1 MTNTSDDT
9 PNPDSP
15 SSDWG
20 AKTTAYNRLCDELMP
35 RNKATLFDLLAAAS
49 ITHIIV
55 SFDGCGD
62 SGQIE
67 SMEAKADDAT
77 VCIPQVGIEITRAVW
92 GQVEP
97 ERSLLNI
104 ADVIESLVYDCLK
117 DTHSGWEN
125 NDGAF
130 GEFTFDVAARTITL
144 DYNER
149 YTDSNYSHHV
159 F

>member
-1 MTNTSDDT
+1 MTNMSDDT
-9 PNPDSP
+9 PNPGSP

-20 AKTTAYNRLCDELMP
+20 AKTTAYHRLRDELMP

-67 SMEAKADDAT
+67 SMEAKAGDAT
-77 VCIPQVGIEITRAVW
+77 AAIPQVQIEITRAVW
-92 GQVEP
+92 GQTEP
-97 ERSLLNI
+97 ERSLVNV
-104 ADVIESLVYDCLK
+104 ADVIESVVYDCLE
-117 DTHSGWEN
+117 DTHSGWED
-125 NDGAF
+125 NDGAY
-130 GEFTFDVAARTITL
+130 GEFTFDVAAPTITL

-149 YTDSNYSHHV
+149 YIEIANDQHV

>member
-1 MTNTSDDT
+1 MTDT
-9 PNPDSP
+9 PDTTPVPGSA
-15 SSDWG
+15 STDWE
-20 AKTTAYNRLCDELMP
+20 AKTASHKRLRDELYP
-35 RNKATLFDLLAAAS
+35 RNKAALFDLLAAACV
-49 ITHIIV
+49 THIVV

-67 SMEAKADDAT
+67 NIEAKASDAI
-77 VCIPQVGIEITRAVW
+77 VPVPQVKIQRARAVW
-92 GQVEP
+92 GQAEP
-97 ERSLLNI
+97 EDSLVTV
-104 ADVIESLVYDCLK
+104 AEAIEELVYDFLE

-125 NDGAF
+125 EDGAY

-149 YTDSNYSHHV
+149 FTDSNNFQHA